1 MNPQPASMF
10 AFFPALLRRAHE
22 RIFIMRK
29 IVALVRARLC
39 VAVWTM
45 PLSYFFD
52 VVTLHPH
59 H

>member
-10 AFFPALLRRAHE
+10 AFFPALLRRVHE

-45 PLSYFFD
+45 PLSYLF
-52 VVTLHPH
+52 
-59 H
+59 